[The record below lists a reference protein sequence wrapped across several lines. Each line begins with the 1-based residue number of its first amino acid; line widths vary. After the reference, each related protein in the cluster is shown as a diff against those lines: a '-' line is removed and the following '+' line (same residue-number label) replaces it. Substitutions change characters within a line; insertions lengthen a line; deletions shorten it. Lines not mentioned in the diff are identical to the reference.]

1 MGCSSFH
8 LWEWCEIYG
17 QLFQYGGCWNQCDL
31 SVLSLIPSNF
41 LDMKSYPVYRECIIY
56 RMNRNL
62 SAIYLTIFFQR
73 RRGATSLPNN
83 YPSSPNGLWV
93 NEGERN
99 NCFSK
104 IQLVGKKYRDEKT
117 LASKTRFS
125 RHCFGFQIR
134 RFSLL
139 VGYNI
144 YPGSSSTNQNTALIM
159 DH

>member
-1 MGCSSFH
+1 MRDANT
-8 LWEWCEIYG
+8 YG
-17 QLFQYGGCWNQCDL
+17 QHFQYEGCWNQCDP
-31 SVLSLIPSNF
+31 SVLGLTPSNF

-62 SAIYLTIFFQR
+62 YAIYLTIYFQD
-73 RRGATSLPNN
+73 RRGAASLCYLKIIPR
-83 YPSSPNGLWV
+83 V

-104 IQLVGKKYRDEKT
+104 IQLVGKKYRDETT

-125 RHCFGFQIR
+125 LHCFGFQIW

-144 YPGSSSTNQNTALIM
+144 P
-159 DH
+159 